1 MRGRGGEGVGV
12 PPRGL
17 PGVRGVRYVAH
28 FSSARSRT
36 QYRGGGQ
43 GDTNAAKHSQ
53 QDYCPPFQ
61 TSIKRATDV
70 PQRYKWYQNIRLSTK
85 NKFLSRQKSQSGP
98 FTNSPMLYVVC
109 SIYIQLYVLS
119 PFSNVYKTGYR
130 RPTKVQLVPKH
141 SSVNEEQVH
150 ESRSV
155 TKWAVYEQPLALCCM
170 Q

>member
-98 FTNSPMLYVVC
+98 FTNSPLLYVVC
-109 SIYIQLYVLS
+109 SKCIQLYVLCMYCP
-119 PFSNVYKTGYR
+119 PFQ
-130 RPTKVQLVPKH
+130 RPIKRATDVLQRYNWYQNIPLLTRNKYMCHLQTSLPKK
-141 SSVNEEQVH
+141 ND
-150 ESRSV
+150 
-155 TKWAVYEQPLALCCM
+155 LA
-170 Q
+170 